1 MPYITV
7 ANNIIAYYM
16 ANHITFDA
24 KNIFKDVEVICV
36 SIRKTNSI
44 RSFTSAFVYYTAT
57 INTSLS
63 YLLKGEE

>member
-7 ANNIIAYYM
+7 ANNIIAYYVE
-16 ANHITFDA
+16 NHINFDT
-24 KNIFKDVEVICV
+24 KNIFKDFEVICV

-44 RSFTSAFVYYTAT
+44 RSFTSAFIYCTTT
-57 INTSLS
+57 INTSLP